1 MFDSRYRGTAMAL
14 AVVSMFLLSALAVM
28 ITPSDAARDTYP
40 QTEDPY
46 QIYMFTGDTFTYE
59 PTANLEGTQF
69 SWALTGIAS
78 GDAQYNT
85 TAKTQ
90 SVTEPKTAYLRY
102 TPSSATTSA
111 KAVLTA
117 NHASSNQTI
126 TQEILFKVTDHM
138 AISASYNGGASTN
151 VGFNPAVTVPVDT
164 SSYQAVFTVSNG
176 LNPLFDISGYVVK
189 YKPLD
194 GETYSEILGSDFT
207 KSTTGQTF
215 TISFDHVIASGFY
228 QFSVPVGWHKDYD
241 TQGEDGMIRGNSE
254 SETLTFTLIVSDGVS
269 VPEVTVVGIASE
281 SRSKTIEISNVSS
294 VSSMN
299 FSFQPVNTLS
309 GAAATLNQH
318 TSIALADPSDFSRAV
333 ITLDATSITN
343 QDFNDNSLSYDLNI
357 NVAGMRTFGTSETEF
372 SSTGLAHVN
381 LYKSLAFTTSPVIS
395 AGGTNVYVSS
405 NNGLDVL
412 LTTSVTG
419 AQKITYDWGD
429 GTVFVKD
436 ASSASGTYF
445 SANHT
450 YSRPGTYFIDITA
463 ENDFGRTSY
472 IKPYTT
478 GTYINLD
485 LDKTLKVTEIIASEN
500 EGKLVLKAN
509 TIVQV
514 GIQPDY
520 VWKYSVDGADAVEIN
535 SSVIND
541 TDFLETMA
549 GNILV
554 VNLDDLKDDTKFT
567 CTASYTFGEDEEPTT
582 SSASYVYNDTGF
594 WAVHGFLFLITALLA
609 VMVLV
614 VMAYMGG
621 PNPYLIAVVVVLV
634 ILSIALFFHKDFGG
648 IFDAIKGL
656 FGVS

>member
-111 KAVLTA
+111 KVVLTA

-194 GETYSEILGSDFT
+194 GDTYSEILGSDFT

-343 QDFNDNSLSYDLNI
+343 QDLNGNSLSYDLNI

-412 LTTSVTG
+412 LTTSITG

-436 ASSASGTYF
+436 ASTASGTYF

-450 YSRPGTYFIDITA
+450 YAKSGTYFIQITA
-463 ENDFGRTSY
+463 SNDFGETTY
-472 IKPYTT
+472 VTPYTT
-478 GTYINLD
+478 TGAIIEWDSDKAVDMTGIKTTEAENGT
-485 LDKTLKVTEIIASEN
+485 E
-500 EGKLVLKAN
+500 LVLEPIVVMTKGNSISYKWTYTDGDSVREITPAEKPAWVKSITEGGSKLTVFKKGDSTVPDN
-509 TIVQV
+509 T
-514 GIQPDY
+514 
-520 VWKYSVDGADAVEIN
+520 K
-535 SSVIND
+535 
-541 TDFLETMA
+541 L
-549 GNILV
+549 
-554 VNLDDLKDDTKFT
+554 T
-567 CTASYTFGEDEEPTT
+567 CTATVSFSGETEPATASASYTFHSEG
-582 SSASYVYNDTGF
+582 NDNWTWILSF
-594 WAVHGFLFLITALLA
+594 VAIT
-609 VMVLV
+609 VMCVAGIVFFGPDMILLV
-614 VMAYMGG
+614 VGG
-621 PNPYLIAVVVVLV
+621 FS
-634 ILSIALFFHKDFGG
+634 SIAALVMLVMQLFF
-648 IFDAIKGL
+648 
-656 FGVS
+656 